1 MRRLLD
7 ALLGF
12 ILIVVIAG
20 VITLLIIL
28 SRSISQELIEED
40 GVWICTGAY
49 ATRYHCDRDC
59 EGLNMCGS
67 AIEQISLEDAEAQ
80 GRTECRWCY

>member
-7 ALLGF
+7 ALLGI

-28 SRSISQELIEED
+28 SRSISQELIEDE
-40 GVWICTGAY
+40 VWICTGAY
-49 ATRYHCDRDC
+49 ATKYHCDREC

-67 AIEQISLEDAEAQ
+67 TIKQIPLEDAEAQ